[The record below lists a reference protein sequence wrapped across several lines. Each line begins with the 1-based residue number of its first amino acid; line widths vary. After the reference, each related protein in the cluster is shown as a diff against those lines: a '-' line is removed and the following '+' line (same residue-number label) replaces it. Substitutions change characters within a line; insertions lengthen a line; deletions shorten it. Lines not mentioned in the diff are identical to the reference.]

1 MSRFGDDEF
10 KFPDE
15 LGDDDKT
22 TDNDD
27 DDSII
32 VDVEDDTPAQDRNKT
47 PLPKEVAEELY
58 ADELEDYSS
67 KVKKKLVQLKK
78 LAHDER
84 REKEAAQR
92 EQQESVAL
100 AKRLIEENNKLKS
113 TLNNSQ
119 KNVLDSV
126 KRAVELEMASA
137 EREYQEAYE
146 SGDSARILEAQKKL
160 NQASIKSDKVTNF
173 KPAPLQEEHLDVQN
187 EQKTQPRVRQDP
199 SAAAWQ
205 KQNTWFGEDKE
216 MTSLAL
222 GLHEKLKEEGVTIS
236 SQEYYKRID
245 QTMRKRFPEKFE
257 DESGGDETQKP
268 ARATKPSQVVAP
280 ASRTTA
286 PKRIRLTVTQQNIAK
301 KLGLTNEQYAQAQ
314 MKLEA

>member
-1 MSRFGDDEF
+1 MARFGDDEF

-15 LGDDDKT
+15 LDDDDKT
-22 TDNDD
+22 KDGVDEDD
-27 DDSII
+27 LEVEI
-32 VDVEDDTPAQDRNKT
+32 EDDTPKEDRNKK

-58 ADELEDYSS
+58 NDELEDYSS

-84 REKEAAQR
+84 REKEAIIR
-92 EQQESVAL
+92 EQQESVEL
-100 AKRLIEENNKLKS
+100 TKRLMEENNRLKS

-119 KNVLDSV
+119 KNVLDAA
-126 KRAVELEMASA
+126 KRTVEFEMANA

-146 SGDSARILEAQKKL
+146 SGDSAKILEAQKKL
-160 NQASIKSDKVTNF
+160 NQASIKADKVASF
-173 KPAPLQEEHLDVQN
+173 KQTPLQEEKYEVQN
-187 EQKTQPRVRQDP
+187 QPEATPRVRQDP

-222 GLHEKLKEEGVTIS
+222 GLHEKLKEEGVAIS
-236 SQEYYKRID
+236 SQEYYRRND
-245 QTMRKRFPEKFE
+245 TTMRKRFPEKFE
-257 DESGGDETQKP
+257 DQSEGDTPRSQ
-268 ARATKPSQVVAP
+268 RSTKPSTVVAP
-280 ASRTTA
+280 ATRTTSS
-286 PKRIRLTVTQQNIAK
+286 KRVTLTSSQQNIAK
-301 KLGLTNEQYAQAQ
+301 KLGLTPEQYALAK